1 MCSVIGNLELLYQLS
16 YCIKSLLTTLHL
28 WTFSR
33 PMTNARYQ
41 FTIPSTT
48 TTLGGVKCLLD
59 CSETKAV
66 WHGDERQNL
75 LIRHKILKK
84 SSKPHD

>member
-1 MCSVIGNLELLYQLS
+1 MCSVIGNLD
-16 YCIKSLLTTLHL
+16 YCIKLLLTTLHL

-41 FTIPSTT
+41 FTIPH
-48 TTLGGVKCLLD
+48 LGGVKCVLD
-59 CSETKAV
+59 CSETNAV

>member
-1 MCSVIGNLELLYQLS
+1 MLDINLPYYQL
-16 YCIKSLLTTLHL
+16 LPH
-28 WTFSR
+28 
-33 PMTNARYQ
+33 
-41 FTIPSTT
+41 
-48 TTLGGVKCLLD
+48 LGGVKCVLD

-75 LIRHKILKK
+75 LIKHKILKK